1 MARLAERQAQPVT
14 AQDVEVQVIDALA
27 RVRPH
32 VRQHAVAGLGDAGLA
47 RYPRRHLQAAA
58 EQSGIDVFGLAQRGN
73 MLIGDDQDVHA
84 RLRANVPEGC
94 YQVVLMDDAGL
105 LPPGRDLAEHAPGR
119 RHDTPFL
126 ARPTAQEHAM
136 PELPEVEVVRRS
148 LEPPLRGSRIIRIL
162 AGQHPGDILTLPLEE
177 FAREVEGQ
185 RIVGLGRRGK
195 TLLIELDSGATITV
209 HLGMTG
215 ELSLARPGEPYPSH
229 HHLSFVLD
237 QGRELR
243 YRDIRRFGRIGLL
256 RPGERDQLE
265 ARLGPEPL
273 APELTPERLRE
284 RLARHR
290 RAIKALLLE
299 QSFLAGVGNIYA
311 DEALFRAGIHPL
323 RPASSLDI
331 EEARRL
337 LEALR
342 EVLEAA
348 IYRRGTTIRNYRDG
362 LGQPG
367 ENQASLRIYGR
378 PPGSPCPVCG
388 TPVERVVV
396 VQRGTTFCPRCQPFL
411 PTTAASRSGSS
422 GSSGSS
428 TG

>member
-1 MARLAERQAQPVT
+1 
-14 AQDVEVQVIDALA
+14 
-27 RVRPH
+27 
-32 VRQHAVAGLGDAGLA
+32 
-47 RYPRRHLQAAA
+47 
-58 EQSGIDVFGLAQRGN
+58 
-73 MLIGDDQDVHA
+73 
-84 RLRANVPEGC
+84 
-94 YQVVLMDDAGL
+94 
-105 LPPGRDLAEHAPGR
+105 
-119 RHDTPFL
+119 
-126 ARPTAQEHAM
+126 M

-148 LEPPLRGSRIIRIL
+148 LEPQLRGSRIIRIL
-162 AGQHPGDILTLPLEE
+162 AGQHPADILALPLEE
-177 FAREVEGQ
+177 FAREVEGR
-185 RIVGLGRRGK
+185 RITGLGRRGK
-195 TLLIELDSGATITV
+195 TLLIDLDSGATVTV

-215 ELSLARPGEPYPSH
+215 ELSLVRPDEPCPSH
-229 HHLSFVLD
+229 HHLTFVLE

-256 RPGERDQLE
+256 RPGERNRLE

-273 APELTPERLRE
+273 APELTSERLHE

-311 DEALFRAGIHPL
+311 DEALFRAGLNPL
-323 RPASSLDI
+323 RPAHSLNL
-331 EEARRL
+331 EETRRL
-337 LEALR
+337 LAALR
-342 EVLEAA
+342 EVLEEA
-348 IYRRGTTIRNYRDG
+348 IARRGTTIRNYRDG

-367 ENQASLRIYGR
+367 ENQARLQIYGR

-396 VQRGTTFCPRCQPFL
+396 AQRGTTFCPRCQPLL
-411 PTTAASRSGSS
+411 PTAAASRSGNA

>member
-1 MARLAERQAQPVT
+1 
-14 AQDVEVQVIDALA
+14 
-27 RVRPH
+27 
-32 VRQHAVAGLGDAGLA
+32 
-47 RYPRRHLQAAA
+47 
-58 EQSGIDVFGLAQRGN
+58 
-73 MLIGDDQDVHA
+73 
-84 RLRANVPEGC
+84 
-94 YQVVLMDDAGL
+94 
-105 LPPGRDLAEHAPGR
+105 
-119 RHDTPFL
+119 
-126 ARPTAQEHAM
+126 M

-148 LEPPLRGSRIIRIL
+148 LEPQLRGSRIIRIH
-162 AGQHPGDILTLPLEE
+162 AGRHLPDILTLPLEV
-177 FAREVEGQ
+177 FAREVEGR
-185 RIVGLGRRGK
+185 RITDLGRRGK
-195 TLLIELDSGATITV
+195 TLLIELDSGAMITV

-215 ELSLARPGEPYPSH
+215 ELSLAQPAEPYPPH
-229 HHLSFVLD
+229 HHLSFVLE
-237 QGRELR
+237 QGWELR

-256 RPGERDQLE
+256 RPAEREQFE

-273 APELTPERLRE
+273 SPELTPEQLRE

-311 DEALFRAGIHPL
+311 DEALFRAGINPL
-323 RPASSLDI
+323 RPASSLEI

-348 IYRRGTTIRNYRDG
+348 IHRRGTTIRNYRDG

-388 TPVERVVV
+388 TPVVRVVV
-396 VQRGTTFCPRCQPFL
+396 AQRGTTFCPRCQPFL
-411 PTTAASRSGSS
+411 PMAAASRSVSS

>member
-1 MARLAERQAQPVT
+1 
-14 AQDVEVQVIDALA
+14 
-27 RVRPH
+27 
-32 VRQHAVAGLGDAGLA
+32 
-47 RYPRRHLQAAA
+47 
-58 EQSGIDVFGLAQRGN
+58 
-73 MLIGDDQDVHA
+73 
-84 RLRANVPEGC
+84 
-94 YQVVLMDDAGL
+94 
-105 LPPGRDLAEHAPGR
+105 
-119 RHDTPFL
+119 
-126 ARPTAQEHAM
+126 M

-148 LEPPLRGSRIIRIL
+148 LEPRLRGSRIIRIL
-162 AGQHPGDILTLPLEE
+162 AGQHPGDILALPLEE
-177 FAREVEGQ
+177 FACEVEGQ

-195 TLLIELDSGATITV
+195 TLLIELDSGAAITV

-229 HHLSFVLD
+229 HHLSFVLE

-256 RPGERDQLE
+256 RPDERDRLE

-323 RPASSLDI
+323 RPANSLDS
-331 EEARRL
+331 EEAGRL
-337 LEALR
+337 LVALR
-342 EVLEAA
+342 EVLEEA
-348 IYRRGTTIRNYRDG
+348 ITRRGTTIRNYRDG

-367 ENQASLRIYGR
+367 ENQARLRIYGR

-388 TPVERVVV
+388 APVERVVV
-396 VQRGTTFCPRCQPFL
+396 AQRGTTFCPRCQPFL
-411 PTTAASRSGSS
+411 PMTAASRSGSS
-422 GSSGSS
+422 ESSGSS